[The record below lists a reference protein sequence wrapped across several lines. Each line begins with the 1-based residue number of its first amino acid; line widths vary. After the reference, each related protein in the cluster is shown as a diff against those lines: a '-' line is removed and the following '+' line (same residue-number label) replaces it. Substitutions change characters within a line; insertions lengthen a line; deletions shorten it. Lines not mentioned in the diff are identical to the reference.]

1 MHIVAVGLSTAL
13 AATSEKILTQ
23 WGHTVTA
30 VTATRRALDTIAA
43 DGVDMVMAAYPLPD
57 GQTNEFL
64 TGLKEAANTRTP
76 YLLLLTEGAAWPDGD
91 SAYPVLDLHDV
102 SAHPID
108 AALLRSKTALAERLS
123 ALGQDLDRKLLVIR
137 RNYYQTVE
145 TLSRLIEAYD
155 ESVGAHCRRVG
166 RLALH
171 LAKRHPAVDAA
182 AYPVVEAAGMLH
194 DIGMVGLPAAVLKKR
209 RTELAGSEGM
219 LYRSHAERGEAV
231 LGATDL
237 LRPVARLVRSH
248 HEQHNGRGFPD
259 GLKGDRIPVGAAIVS
274 AASLYDDLVHRERV
288 DPKRVPEQLQRCR
301 GYQLRPDLIGL
312 LLEANLELMQKEN
325 QRVDRM
331 VDIESLEAGMVLS
344 REVLMKSG
352 AFCMAP
358 NTPLSEEIIKKL
370 KHYYEMGNIANKVF
384 VKK

>member
-1 MHIVAVGLSTAL
+1 MHIVAVGLSSAV

-23 WGHTVTA
+23 WGHTVTTVA
-30 VTATRRALDTIAA
+30 ATRRALTTIAD
-43 DGVDMVMAAYPLPD
+43 DGVDMVMAAFPPPD
-57 GQTNEFL
+57 GPTDALCNA
-64 TGLKEAANTRTP
+64 LKEKANTRTP
-76 YLLLLTEGAAWPDGD
+76 YLLLLTDGTAWPDEDGG
-91 SAYPVLDLHDV
+91 YPLLDIHDV
-102 SAHPID
+102 STHPVD
-108 AALLRSKTALAERLS
+108 AALLRRKTALAERLC

-145 TLSRLIEAYD
+145 TLTRLIETYD

-166 RLALH
+166 RLALD
-171 LAKRHPAVDAA
+171 LAKRHPAVDAV
-182 AYPVVEAAGMLH
+182 AYPVIEAAGMLH
-194 DIGMVGLPAAVLKKR
+194 DIGMVGLPAAVLRKR
-209 RTELAGSEGM
+209 RTELTGSENL

-259 GLKGDRIPVGAAIVS
+259 GLKEDRIPLGAAIVA
-274 AASLYDDLVHRERV
+274 AASLYDDLVHRERI

-301 GYQLRPDLIGL
+301 GYQLRPDLVGL

-331 VDIESLEAGMVLS
+331 VDIESLQAGMVLS

-358 NTPLSEEIIKKL
+358 NTPLSEENIKRL